1 MNSPHLDIEE
11 RVGREVRAG
20 QDNLQVIAAE
30 RHAVAGFGFVE
41 CDGRELT
48 ADLCLRKVWRLW
60 VSKERISWAR
70 SRATRP
76 FTWWGEAAAGVW
88 GRAEY
93 GKMWR

>member
-48 ADLCLRKVWRLW
+48 ADLCLKKSLALVG
-60 VSKERISWAR
+60 EQ
-70 SRATRP
+70 RAD
-76 FTWWGEAAAGVW
+76 FLGALAGHPAVHLV
-88 GRAEY
+88 G
-93 GKMWR
+93 